1 MKKLRRHY
9 ATSHYATSHYA
20 TRWITLCLIALGLV
34 IPPPASALDATSWS
48 RQSIYFLLTDR
59 FSNGNTGNDN
69 YGGFDADRGDPRKWH
84 GGDFQGV
91 INKLDYIKGM
101 GFTAIWITPVQMQ
114 RHVNAFHGYWTYD
127 FYGIDGHLG
136 DMNMLREL
144 VNTAHAKGLYV
155 MLDVVANH
163 TGDFQ
168 PLNGFA
174 APPFDRFDWYHH
186 NGDVQN
192 YNDQWWV
199 ENGDVAG
206 LDDLNQENPATAGE
220 LKNWISWLRTQTG
233 VDGLRVDTVKHAPK
247 WFWRD
252 FDAAANTF
260 TLGEVFSGDPAYV
273 ADYTNY
279 LDAAL
284 DFPLYYTINN
294 VFAKDQSMWQINNRF
309 RDDWRYKN
317 KFTNG
322 VFIDNHDV
330 HRFLCDATGRPGANW
345 DKWPQLK
352 AALGFALTIRGIPI
366 VYYGTEQG
374 FTGCNDP
381 FNREDLFDTFNT
393 AHPLYSYIQQLNAAK
408 RAHPALQD
416 GWQEEKWVN
425 DSFNAFQRSK
435 NGDEVVVCINNSW
448 GPQSVNVPNL
458 SNLPNGTALY
468 NRMGSDQVT
477 ANNGAIPC
485 NMAAKEV
492 KIFTK

>member
-1 MKKLRRHY
+1 
-9 ATSHYATSHYA
+9 
-20 TRWITLCLIALGLV
+20 
-34 IPPPASALDATSWS
+34 
-48 RQSIYFLLTDR
+48 
-59 FSNGNTGNDN
+59 
-69 YGGFDADRGDPRKWH
+69 
-84 GGDFQGV
+84 
-91 INKLDYIKGM
+91 
-101 GFTAIWITPVQMQ
+101 
-114 RHVNAFHGYWTYD
+114 
-127 FYGIDGHLG
+127 
-136 DMNMLREL
+136 
-144 VNTAHAKGLYV
+144 
-155 MLDVVANH
+155 
-163 TGDFQ
+163 
-168 PLNGFA
+168 
-174 APPFDRFDWYHH
+174 
-186 NGDVQN
+186 VQN

-260 TLGEVFSGDPAYV
+260 TIGEIFSGDPAYV

-322 VFIDNHDV
+322 VFVDNHDV

-352 AALGFALTIRGIPI
+352 AALGFAFTIRGIPI

-381 FNREDLFDTFNT
+381 FNREDLFDSFNT
-393 AHPLYSYIQQLNAAK
+393 ANPLYSYIRQLNAAK

-425 DSFNAFQRSK
+425 DSFYAFQRSK
-435 NGDEVVVCINNSW
+435 NGDEAVVCINNSW

-458 SNLPNGTALY
+458 SNLPNGTVLH
-468 NRMGSDQVT
+468 NSMGGDSVT
-477 ANNGAIPC
+477 VNNGAIPC

>member
-1 MKKLRRHY
+1 MKNL
-9 ATSHYATSHYA
+9 SHRYVP
-20 TRWITLCLIALGLV
+20 RLITLCLIALGLV
-34 IPPPASALDATSWS
+34 IPPPAGTLDANSWS
-48 RQSIYFLLTDR
+48 QQSIYFLLTDR
-59 FSNGNTGNDN
+59 FSNGNTANDN
-69 YGGFDADRGDPRKWH
+69 YGGFNADRNDPRKWH

-101 GFTAIWITPVQMQ
+101 GFTAIWITPVQIQ
-114 RHVNAFHGYWTYD
+114 RHVNAYHGYWTYD

-136 DMNMLREL
+136 DISKLREL
-144 VNTAHAKGLYV
+144 INMAHAKGLYV

-168 PLNGFA
+168 PFNGFA
-174 APPFDRFDWYHH
+174 ASPFDRFDWYHH

-192 YNDQWWV
+192 YNDQWRV

-206 LDDLNQENPATAGE
+206 LDDLNQENPATTGE

-233 VDGLRVDTVKHAPK
+233 VDGLRVDTVKHVPK

-260 TLGEVFSGDPAYV
+260 TLGEVFSGDPVYV

-279 LDAAL
+279 LDATL

-309 RDDWRYKN
+309 QNDWRYRN

-322 VFIDNHDV
+322 VFVDNHDV

-352 AALGFALTIRGIPI
+352 TALGFTFTIRGIPI

-381 FNREDLFDTFNT
+381 FNREDLFNSFNT
-393 AHPLYSYIQQLNAAK
+393 ANPLYSYIQQLNAAK

-425 DSFNAFQRSK
+425 DSFYAFQRSK
-435 NGDEVVVCINNSW
+435 SGDEAVVCINNGW
-448 GPQSVNVPNL
+448 WPQSINVPNL
-458 SNLPNGTALY
+458 RNLPNGTVLR
-468 NRMGSDQVT
+468 NRIGSDSVT
-477 ANNGAIPC
+477 VNNGAMPC

>member
-1 MKKLRRHY
+1 MKKLSRHY
-9 ATSHYATSHYA
+9 AP
-20 TRWITLCLIALGLV
+20 RLITLCLIALGLV

-48 RQSIYFLLTDR
+48 QQSIYFILTDR

-69 YGGFDADRGDPRKWH
+69 YGGFNADRSDPRKWH

-114 RHVNAFHGYWTYD
+114 RNVNAYHGYWTYD

-136 DMNMLREL
+136 DISKLREL
-144 VNTAHAKGLYV
+144 VNTAHSKGLYV

-168 PLNGFA
+168 PFNGFA

-220 LKNWISWLRTQTG
+220 LKNWISWLRTQAG

-322 VFIDNHDV
+322 VFVDNHDV
-330 HRFLCDATGRPGANW
+330 HRFLCDTTGRPGANW

-352 AALGFALTIRGIPI
+352 AALGFAFTIRGIPI

-381 FNREDLFDTFNT
+381 FNREDLFDSFNT
-393 AHPLYSYIQQLNAAK
+393 ANPLYSYIRQLNSAK

-425 DSFNAFQRSK
+425 DSFYAFQRSK
-435 NGDEVVVCINNSW
+435 NGDEAVVCINNGW

-458 SNLPNGTALY
+458 SNLPNGTVLH
-468 NRMGSDQVT
+468 NSMGGDSVT
-477 ANNGAIPC
+477 VNNGAIPC

>member
-1 MKKLRRHY
+1 MKNLSRHY
-9 ATSHYATSHYA
+9 AP
-20 TRWITLCLIALGLV
+20 RFITLCLIALGLV
-34 IPPPASALDATSWS
+34 IPPPAGALDATSWS
-48 RQSIYFLLTDR
+48 QQSIYFILTDR

-69 YGGFDADRGDPRKWH
+69 YGGFNADRSDPRKWH

-114 RHVNAFHGYWTYD
+114 RHVNAYHGYWTYD

-136 DMNMLREL
+136 DMSKLREL
-144 VNTAHAKGLYV
+144 VNTAHSKGLYV

-168 PLNGFA
+168 PFNGFA

-206 LDDLNQENPATAGE
+206 LDDLNQENPATAWE
-220 LKNWISWLRTQTG
+220 LKNWISWLRTQSG
-233 VDGLRVDTVKHAPK
+233 VDGLRVDTAKHAPK

-260 TLGEVFSGDPAYV
+260 TIGEVFSGDPAYV

-279 LDAAL
+279 LDATL

-294 VFAKDQSMWQINNRF
+294 VFARDQSMWQINNRF

-322 VFIDNHDV
+322 VFVDNHDV

-352 AALGFALTIRGIPI
+352 AALGFAFTIRGIPI
-366 VYYGTEQG
+366 VYYGAEQG

-381 FNREDLFDTFNT
+381 FNREDMFDSFNT
-393 AHPLYSYIQQLNAAK
+393 ANPLYSYISQLNAAK

-425 DSFNAFQRSK
+425 DSFYAFQRSK
-435 NGDEVVVCINNSW
+435 NGDEAVVCINNGW

-458 SNLPNGTALY
+458 SNLPNGTVLH
-468 NRMGSDQVT
+468 NNMGGDSVT
-477 ANNGAIPC
+477 VNNGAIPC

>member
-1 MKKLRRHY
+1 MKKLSHNY
-9 ATSHYATSHYA
+9 APSHYA
-20 TRWITLCLIALGLV
+20 TRLITLCLIALGLV
-34 IPPPASALDATSWS
+34 IPPPAGALDAASWS
-48 RQSIYFLLTDR
+48 QQSIYFLLTDR

-69 YGGFDADRGDPRKWH
+69 YGGFNADRGDPRRWH

-114 RHVNAFHGYWTYD
+114 RHVNAYHGYWTYD
-127 FYGIDGHLG
+127 FYGVDGHLG
-136 DMNMLREL
+136 DMSKLREL

-168 PLNGFA
+168 PSNGFA
-174 APPFDRFDWYHH
+174 APPFDNFDWYHH

-220 LKNWISWLRTQTG
+220 LKNWISWLRTQAG
-233 VDGLRVDTVKHAPK
+233 VDGLRVDTVKHVPK

-309 RDDWRYKN
+309 QDDWRYKN

-322 VFIDNHDV
+322 VFVDNHDV
-330 HRFLCDATGRPGANW
+330 HRFLCDATGRPGADW

-352 AALGFALTIRGIPI
+352 AALGFAFTIRGIPI

-381 FNREDLFDTFNT
+381 FNREDLFDSFNT
-393 AHPLYSYIQQLNAAK
+393 SNPLYSYIRQLNAAK

-425 DSFNAFQRSK
+425 DSFYAFQRSK
-435 NGDEVVVCINNSW
+435 NGDEAVVCINNGW

-458 SNLPNGTALY
+458 SNLPNGTVL
-468 NRMGSDQVT
+468 NNSMGGDSVT
-477 ANNGAIPC
+477 VNNGTIPC

-492 KIFTK
+492 KIFTR

>member
-1 MKKLRRHY
+1 MKQLSRRYSLRL
-9 ATSHYATSHYA
+9 
-20 TRWITLCLIALGLV
+20 IIPCLIALGLV
-34 IPPPASALDATSWS
+34 NPPPSSALDATSWS
-48 RQSIYFLLTDR
+48 QQSIYFLLTDR
-59 FSNGNTGNDN
+59 FSNGDAANDN
-69 YGGFDADRGDPRKWH
+69 YGAFNADRNDPRKWH
-84 GGDFQGV
+84 GGDFQGL
-91 INKLDYIKGM
+91 INRLDYIKGM
-101 GFTAIWITPVQMQ
+101 GFTAIWITPVQAQ
-114 RHVNAFHGYWTYD
+114 RHVNAYHGYWTYD

-136 DMNMLREL
+136 GMSKLVEL

-168 PLNGFA
+168 PFNGFA

-233 VDGLRVDTVKHAPK
+233 VDGLRVDTVKHVPK

-260 TLGEVFSGDPAYV
+260 TIGEVFSGDPAYV

-284 DFPLYYTINN
+284 DFPLYFTINN

-309 RDDWRYKN
+309 RDDWRYRN

-322 VFIDNHDV
+322 VFVDNHDT

-352 AALGFALTIRGIPI
+352 AALGFAFTIRGIPI

-374 FTGCNDP
+374 FTGCDDP
-381 FNREDLFDTFNT
+381 FNREDLFDGFNT
-393 AHPLYSYIQQLNAAK
+393 ANPLYSYIQRLNAVK

-425 DSFNAFQRSK
+425 DSFYAFQRSK
-435 NGDEVVVCINNSW
+435 NGDEVVVCINNGW

-458 SNLPNGTALY
+458 SNLPNGSTLH
-468 NRMGSDQVT
+468 NRMGSDSVT
-477 ANNGAIPC
+477 VSNGVIPC
-485 NMAAKEV
+485 NMSAKEV
-492 KIFTK
+492 KIYTR

>member
-1 MKKLRRHY
+1 MKKLSPLYTPRL
-9 ATSHYATSHYA
+9 
-20 TRWITLCLIALGLV
+20 IILCLIALGLV
-34 IPPPASALDATSWS
+34 IPPPAGALDATSWS
-48 RQSIYFLLTDR
+48 QQSIYFLLTDR
-59 FSNGNTGNDN
+59 FSNGDTANDN
-69 YGGFDADRGDPRKWH
+69 YGAFNADRNDPRKWH

-114 RHVNAFHGYWTYD
+114 RHVNAYHGYWTYD

-136 DMNMLREL
+136 DMSKLREL
-144 VNTAHAKGLYV
+144 VNTAHAKGLYI

-168 PLNGFA
+168 PSNGFA

-220 LKNWISWLRTQTG
+220 LKNWISWLRTQTS

-279 LDAAL
+279 LDATL

-294 VFAKDQSMWQINNRF
+294 VFAKDQSMWQINDRF

-322 VFIDNHDV
+322 VFVDNHDV

-352 AALGFALTIRGIPI
+352 TALGFAFTIRGIPI

-381 FNREDLFDTFNT
+381 FNREDLFDSFNT
-393 AHPLYSYIQQLNAAK
+393 ANPLYSYIRQLNAAK

-425 DSFNAFQRSK
+425 NSFYAFQRSK
-435 NGDEVVVCINNSW
+435 NGDEVVVCINNGW

-458 SNLPNGTALY
+458 SNLPNGTLLR
-468 NRMGSDQVT
+468 NSMGSDSVT
-477 ANNGAIPC
+477 VNNGAIPC

-492 KIFTK
+492 KIFTR

>member
-1 MKKLRRHY
+1 MKKLSHHY
-9 ATSHYATSHYA
+9 AMSHYA
-20 TRWITLCLIALGLV
+20 TRLFTLCLIALGLV
-34 IPPPASALDATSWS
+34 IPPPAGALDATSWS
-48 RQSIYFLLTDR
+48 QQSIYFLLTDR
-59 FSNGNTGNDN
+59 FSNGNAANDN
-69 YGGFDADRGDPRKWH
+69 YGGFNTDRNDPRKWH

-91 INKLDYIKGM
+91 INRLDYIKGM

-114 RHVNAFHGYWTYD
+114 RHVNAYHGYWTYD
-127 FYGIDGHLG
+127 FYGVDGHLG
-136 DMNMLREL
+136 GMSKLVEL
-144 VNTAHAKGLYV
+144 VNTAHAKGIYV

-168 PLNGFA
+168 PFNGFA

-233 VDGLRVDTVKHAPK
+233 IDGLRVDTVKHAPK

-252 FDAAANTF
+252 FDVAANTF
-260 TLGEVFSGDPAYV
+260 TLGEVFSGDPGYV

-279 LDAAL
+279 LDATL

-322 VFIDNHDV
+322 VFVDNHDV

-352 AALGFALTIRGIPI
+352 AALGFAFTIRGVPV

-381 FNREDLFDTFNT
+381 FNREDLFDSFNT
-393 AHPLYSYIQQLNAAK
+393 ANPLYSYIQQLNAAK

-425 DSFNAFQRSK
+425 DSFYAFQRSK
-435 NGDEVVVCINNSW
+435 NGDEAVVCINNGW
-448 GPQSVNVPNL
+448 GPQNINVPNL
-458 SNLPNGTALY
+458 SNLPNGTVLH
-468 NRMGSDQVT
+468 NRMGSDSVT
-477 ANNGAIPC
+477 VNNGAIPC
-485 NMAAKEV
+485 NMTAKEV
-492 KIFTK
+492 KIFTR